1 MHRHIEW
8 DDPGSASVS
17 KLFANDHHGHA
28 QIGDGDILSAR
39 YQGKIVRVE
48 VEAYREEDAVS
59 IAKVVAI
66 LDTKGNRLKGM
77 DNLNLGDIVR
87 LPDDKRAFEK
97 REDYD

>member
-17 KLFANDHHGHA
+17 KLFANDHHGHSR
-28 QIGDGDILSAR
+28 IGTGDILSAR

-66 LDTKGNRLKGM
+66 LDSKGQRVKGM
-77 DNLNLGDIVR
+77 DKLAIGDLVR

-97 REDYD
+97 REDDD

>member
-28 QIGDGDILSAR
+28 RIGNGDILSAR
-39 YQGKIVRVE
+39 YRGKIVRVE

-59 IAKVVAI
+59 IGKVVAI
-66 LDTKGNRLKGM
+66 LDAKGNRLKGM
-77 DNLNLGDIVR
+77 DKLDIGDIVR

-97 REDYD
+97 REDND

>member
-28 QIGDGDILSAR
+28 RIGTGDILSAR

-59 IAKVVAI
+59 IGKVVAI
-66 LDTKGNRLKGM
+66 LDAKGNRLKGM
-77 DNLNLGDIVR
+77 DKLDIGDIVR

-97 REDYD
+97 REDND